1 MHPATV
7 AAICKHI
14 TTIESIPDLDGF
26 IITARGNTRA
36 IRRPGHR
43 LHPIPVT
50 TINSDAIAI
59 GGIPNAHRLIV
70 ARRGDMRSPWR
81 PRDSRHTAGMA
92 AADKARISLRLWQF
106 CLFGYLG
113 GAGSCDGFGGW

>member
-1 MHPATV
+1 MHSATV
-7 AAICKHI
+7 AAIGI
-14 TTIESIPDLDGF
+14 NRVARSSIPDLDCA
-26 IITARGNTRA
+26 IITARGNACA

-43 LHPIPVT
+43 LHPIPMT